1 MFTEIFK
8 KNWVTTLIGALL
20 IAGAVGDGLVCILN
34 GGGLFECVQS
44 AWVQILAA
52 VGFIA
57 AKDAGPELPK

>member
-1 MFTEIFK
+1 MFTEILK
-8 KNWVTTLIGALL
+8 KNWATTLIGVLL
-20 IAGAVGDGLVCILN
+20 IAGAVGDGLVCFIN

-57 AKDAGPELPK
+57 AKDGLTEKSN